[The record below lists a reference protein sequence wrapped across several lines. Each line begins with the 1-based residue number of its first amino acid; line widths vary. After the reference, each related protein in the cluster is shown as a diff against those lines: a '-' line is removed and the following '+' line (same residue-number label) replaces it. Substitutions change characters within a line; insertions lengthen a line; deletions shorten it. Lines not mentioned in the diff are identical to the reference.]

1 MNPKVT
7 VSSLFLIPLVLT
19 SPMHG
24 LAQQVPDEAY
34 DPPVLNRAY
43 ATDAGPKVGIDEAHH
58 NAQTMG
64 GGYSP
69 FAKLLRRDGYRV
81 RAFTDKFTPKA
92 LQKVDILVIVNA
104 LAEQNVD
111 KWSAPTLPA
120 FEKSEID
127 AVEEWVKNGGSLF
140 LIADH
145 RPWPGAA
152 EKLAERFDVL
162 FHNGFAFPKDTP
174 IRIDMPIR
182 CSLVD
187 HPIVIGRSSR
197 ETVPSVLPGLGQA
210 FHLRPGGKARP
221 LIVLEG
227 EWMLRLPVGESS
239 ALIRADGML
248 VAAVANSGK
257 GRVALFGEA
266 AMLTAQLWG
275 PERKPGGM
283 NSPDAKYN
291 AQFLLNTLHW
301 LSGLLPAE

>member
-69 FAKLLRRDGYRV
+69 FAKLLRKDGYRV
-81 RAFTDKFTPKA
+81 QAFTNKFTPES
-92 LQKVDILVIVNA
+92 LQKIDILVIVNA

-111 KWSAPTLPA
+111 KWSLPTLPA
-120 FEKSEID
+120 FEESEIN
-127 AVEEWVKNGGSLF
+127 AVEQWIKKGGSLF

-162 FHNGFAFPKDTP
+162 FHNGFAFSKDTP
-174 IRIDMPIR
+174 NR

-187 HPIVIGRSSR
+187 HPIMRGRSSE
-197 ETVPSVLPGLGQA
+197 ETVPSVFPGVGQA
-210 FHLRPGGKARP
+210 FHLRRGGKARP
-221 LIVLEG
+221 LIFLEG
-227 EWMLRLPVGESS
+227 EWMLRLPAGDSS

-248 VAAVANSGK
+248 LAAVANAGK

-283 NSPDAKYN
+283 NSPEAKYN
-291 AQFLLNTLHW
+291 AQLVLNTLHW